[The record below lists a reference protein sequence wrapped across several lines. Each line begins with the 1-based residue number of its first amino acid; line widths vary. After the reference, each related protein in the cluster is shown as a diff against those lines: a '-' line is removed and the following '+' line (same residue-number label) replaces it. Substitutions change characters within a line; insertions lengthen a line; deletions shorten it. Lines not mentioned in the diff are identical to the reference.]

1 MGQAGLHIPASENS
15 SLSIFN
21 EVYADIGDEQS
32 IEQSLSTFSSHMTNI
47 VSILKKADSHS
58 LVLFDELCTGTDPEE
73 GAALAISI
81 LDNLLK
87 RNVTV
92 FATTH
97 YSELKLYAIATKG
110 VQNACCEFDV
120 QTLKPTYHLLIGI
133 PGKSNA
139 FAISKR
145 LGLPNHIID
154 EAGRRIDTDNQSF
167 EDVLGDIEAARID
180 IEKKKAEINEK
191 HAEAEKLRKRLKEKN
206 DRIDKAKDKIL
217 RRANEE
223 ARDILQQAKDY
234 ADSTVKKYNQL
245 IQNSGSASELEKER
259 AALREKTNDRDSA
272 LTVREKKKKP
282 HKKLSPDSIRIGDS
296 VHVVSLGLN
305 GTIISQPDQKGMVQV
320 QMGILTSSVSVKDLT
335 LIDKKEEPAVQHKV
349 SSSYHLSKARDIR
362 TEINL
367 IGKTTYEAITLLDKY
382 LDDAYLSH
390 LSQVTVIHGR
400 GTGALKRAVHD
411 HLKHVNYVKSYRIGE
426 FGEGD
431 QGVTIVEFKN

>member
-1 MGQAGLHIPASENS
+1 MSVVKLNNELKELESKETEEIERILAELSAMAAGECESIISDYNTLTELDFIFARGKLARSMKATRPLFNTEGLINLKKARHPLIASDNVVPIDVYTGENFKHLIITGPNTGGKTVTLKTVGLFTLMGQAGLHIPASENS

-139 FAISKR
+139 FAISKKTR
-145 LGLPNHIID
+145 
-154 EAGRRIDTDNQSF
+154 T
-167 EDVLGDIEAARID
+167 
-180 IEKKKAEINEK
+180 
-191 HAEAEKLRKRLKEKN
+191 
-206 DRIDKAKDKIL
+206 
-217 RRANEE
+217 
-223 ARDILQQAKDY
+223 
-234 ADSTVKKYNQL
+234 
-245 IQNSGSASELEKER
+245 SE
-259 AALREKTNDRDSA
+259 
-272 LTVREKKKKP
+272 
-282 HKKLSPDSIRIGDS
+282 
-296 VHVVSLGLN
+296 
-305 GTIISQPDQKGMVQV
+305 
-320 QMGILTSSVSVKDLT
+320 
-335 LIDKKEEPAVQHKV
+335 
-349 SSSYHLSKARDIR
+349 SYH
-362 TEINL
+362 
-367 IGKTTYEAITLLDKY
+367 
-382 LDDAYLSH
+382 
-390 LSQVTVIHGR
+390 
-400 GTGALKRAVHD
+400 
-411 HLKHVNYVKSYRIGE
+411 
-426 FGEGD
+426 
-431 QGVTIVEFKN
+431 